1 VANLSPIKGVNL
13 PIVTVDDIESDP
25 NIKTAK
31 GPFAFY
37 PPRMSESVL
46 KKYDVY
52 EALPHPNED
61 IIQNDYTCPPR
72 RFVDKKHAA
81 IEDDGLLSK
90 RRNTRVS
97 SRTDDYD
104 PDKLC
109 LKLVKNQID
118 HLDFR
123 PEIFKP
129 EVIRHVQKVIKESRT
144 PLMPQGSKGVGGGS
158 IELGE

>member
-1 VANLSPIKGVNL
+1 
-13 PIVTVDDIESDP
+13 
-25 NIKTAK
+25 
-31 GPFAFY
+31 
-37 PPRMSESVL
+37 MSESVL

-52 EALPHPNED
+52 EALPHPNEE

-72 RFVDKKHAA
+72 RFVDKKHAV

-104 PDKLC
+104 PDKLS

-129 EVIRHVQKVIKESRT
+129 EVVRHVQKVIKQSRT
-144 PLMPQGSKGVGGGS
+144 PLIPRGSGGGS
-158 IELGE
+158 IELG